1 MNIALPGRHKSV
13 LNFLLG
19 RLGAQPVRLP
29 ATGLRPAPRSVEH
42 AMYRI
47 SAMLVLAT
55 SPALAAPAAAG
66 DPGTRAPFIREH
78 RCAVVERL
86 DAIHRRGPVDVSRDR
101 FIVVA
106 PHGQA
111 QRYVQCI
118 FQDRDTRMFCEAASG
133 AYGPPGRR
141 RLRLDATARQALAA
155 LGYVQADPA
164 ENFSR
169 LVELG
174 SPPDTGIAADL
185 MLAALHDAY
194 GARPGDILDIEDP
207 HGGTP
212 GRGCGAPE
220 S

>member
-1 MNIALPGRHKSV
+1 
-13 LNFLLG
+13 
-19 RLGAQPVRLP
+19 
-29 ATGLRPAPRSVEH
+29 
-42 AMYRI
+42 MYRI
-47 SAMLVLAT
+47 PAMLVLAT
-55 SPALAAPAAAG
+55 TSALAAPEAAG
-66 DPGTRAPFIREH
+66 DPGTRAPFVREH
-78 RCAVVERL
+78 RCAIAERL

-101 FIVVA
+101 FVVVA
-106 PHGQA
+106 PRGQT

-118 FQDRDTRMFCEAASG
+118 FQDRDTRMLCEAASG

-141 RLRLDATARQALAA
+141 RLRLDAAARQALAA

-164 ENFSR
+164 ENFAR

-174 SPPDTGIAADL
+174 TPPDMGIAADL

-194 GARPGDILDIEDP
+194 GARPGTVLDIEAP

-212 GRGCGAPE
+212 GRGCGTPE